1 MKHTTSKAKAA
12 GNEANSSSDF
22 WAVAYYT
29 NLISLGFLIALL
41 PFTGEL
47 GYFFTATGT
56 VKADFVDAFVQ
67 SGEARRYFNL
77 SLWSV
82 RIAFGC
88 LHQFWLTIE
97 QGVCF
102 AGLQVVTLLQ
112 VKLTSPIA

>member
-12 GNEANSSSDF
+12 GNEANNSSDF

-56 VKADFVDAFVQ
+56 IKADFVDAFVQ

-82 RIAFGC
+82 CIAFRH
-88 LHQFWLTIE
+88 LD
-97 QGVCF
+97 
-102 AGLQVVTLLQ
+102 
-112 VKLTSPIA
+112 